1 MAALKGKKQ
10 KKPGKIIYRAAMAV
24 MIIIFSIAII
34 QQYIISVD
42 LKKQET
48 AILTEISKEEAIGN
62 SLKNQ
67 QENQDDPEFI
77 EKVAREKLNMVK
89 PNEIVFIDKN
99 SK

>member
-1 MAALKGKKQ
+1 MASVKDKKS
-10 KKPGKIIYRAAMAV
+10 KSPAKIIYRIAMAV

-34 QQYIISVD
+34 QQYIISLD

-48 AILTEISKEEAIGN
+48 ALLTEISKEEAIGN

-67 QENQDDPEFI
+67 QENHDDPEFI

-99 SK
+99 KQ